1 MNNNGIIGKNMASL
15 RREAHHTQEE
25 VARVLGVTE
34 PMVSSYERG
43 GIKLPLVVA
52 YKLAGMFGCDV
63 MDFLKGVEL
72 DEGQAGNA

>member
-1 MNNNGIIGKNMASL
+1 MSNATIGRNLASL
-15 RREAHHTQEE
+15 RREAHYTQEE
-25 VARVLGVTE
+25 VAKVLGVTE
-34 PMVSSYERG
+34 PMVSNYERG